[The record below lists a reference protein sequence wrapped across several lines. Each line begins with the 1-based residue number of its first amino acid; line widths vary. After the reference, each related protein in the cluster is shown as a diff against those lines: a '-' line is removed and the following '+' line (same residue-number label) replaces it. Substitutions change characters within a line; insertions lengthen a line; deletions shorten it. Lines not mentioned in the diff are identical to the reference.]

1 MKFSITIPAYKAK
14 YLKECIDSVLSQT
27 YSDFELIIV
36 NDASPEDLDSIVKL
50 YSDQRIRYFKNEKNY
65 GAINVVDNWN
75 KCLSYAEGEYIICMG
90 DDDRL
95 LPSCLEEYM
104 KLIQSYPELDV
115 YHAWTEVIN
124 ESSQIIKMQEPR
136 PLWESVYSLIWNRW
150 NGRIQ
155 YIGDFLFK
163 TQTLKNNGGFYK
175 FPLAWGSDDISA
187 VIAAYKN
194 GIANTQVPTF
204 QYRVNSQTISKSD
217 KNIQIKLDAI
227 NKEYTW
233 YKNLIKIIPNENDT
247 IDFTY
252 WKMIKNYLPTYIA
265 KKKAYQISEDFKHNF
280 LYKLLMYIAKK
291 NRFQVNFQIM
301 GYALFLFLKKS
312 TSNTN

>member
-14 YLKECIDSVLSQT
+14 YLKECIDSILSQT

-36 NDASPEDLDSIVKL
+36 NDASPEDLDSIVSS
-50 YSDQRIRYFKNEKNY
+50 YSDERIYYFKNEKNC

-75 KCLSYAEGEYIICMG
+75 ICLNYAKGEYIICMG

-104 KLIQSYPELDV
+104 KLIQSYPELDI

-124 ESSQIIKMQEPR
+124 EHSQIIKMQEPR

-150 NGRIQ
+150 NGRMQ

-163 TQTLKNNGGFYK
+163 TQTLKENGGFYK
-175 FPLAWGSDDISA
+175 FPLAWASDDISA

-204 QYRVNSQTISKSD
+204 QYRVNSQTISKNN
-217 KNIQIKLDAI
+217 KNIRIKIEAI
-227 NKEYTW
+227 NKEYIW
-233 YKNLIKIIPNENDT
+233 YKNFIENIPDKNDIIN
-247 IDFTY
+247 FTY
-252 WKMIKNYLPTYIA
+252 WKMMKDYLPIYIA
-265 KKKAYQISEDFKHNF
+265 KKKAYQISLDFRHNF
-280 LYKLLMYIAKK
+280 LYKLLLYSTKK
-291 NRFQVNFQIM
+291 RKEFQINSHII
-301 GYALFLFLKKS
+301 GYALYLFLKDFNKR
-312 TSNTN
+312 